1 MRARRCSCTVSI
13 APGCAPT
20 ASDCAAPTAAATR
33 HFRSLGQA
41 CVQHP
46 RQSGG
51 AMVHLPARSIVPHR
65 PHDANGYVRLDA
77 AGTRLRCR
85 RPANDPP
92 EHHAKSRDSAR
103 LQDVAA
109 MPALRSPP
117 PPKRRHRA
125 GRSIARFHLKVSF
138 FALKSAK
145 VAMSGARRNGL
156 AASSLA
162 IVDGT
167 VGCPPAR

>member
-1 MRARRCSCTVSI
+1 MRARRCSCIVSI
-13 APGCAPT
+13 ALGCTPT

-33 HFRSLGQA
+33 LCRSLGQA

-51 AMVHLPARSIVPHR
+51 AMVHLPARPIVPQR
-65 PHDANGYVRLDA
+65 PHDANGSVRLDA
-77 AGTRLRCR
+77 AGTRLPCR
-85 RPANDPP
+85 RHAD
-92 EHHAKSRDSAR
+92 ELLAHHAKSRDSDR
-103 LQDVAA
+103 LQDAAA
-109 MPALRSPP
+109 MRAPRSPP

-125 GRSIARFHLKVSF
+125 DRSIACLHLKLSF

-145 VAMSGARRNGL
+145 VATSGARRNGL

-167 VGCPPAR
+167 VGSPAAR